1 MCVWVCVCVCVCV
14 YVCVCVCNLF
24 IYYAHPCMNLCILY
38 AGEERKRYAGML
50 EPLFGQVDDEVCFV
64 GRMCFSASVRV
75 VGVCVCIFLNARSRA
90 CVWKRTLAPPARTN
104 IGLRAAALQRGHSN

>member
-1 MCVWVCVCVCVCV
+1 
-14 YVCVCVCNLF
+14 
-24 IYYAHPCMNLCILY
+24 MNLCILY

-75 VGVCVCIFLNARSRA
+75 VGVCVCIFLNS
-90 CVWKRTLAPPARTN
+90 
-104 IGLRAAALQRGHSN
+104 